1 MKNAEWM
8 IKNGYKFNDLFVI
21 KNCTDN
27 DFYYTYKITLKRK
40 TIDTYKVTSETSW
53 LEIMLRWLDIERK
66 EPIIDDVEKRYLKGV
81 IRPFRDRVQSI
92 SKEGNSIVEWLSF
105 KLVNNAPFEL
115 PFFKSGRMYKNMERG
130 KEYTLEELGL

>member
-8 IKNGYKFNDLFVI
+8 LKNGMEFSKLYWEYSNG
-21 KNCTDN
+21 KNVVYYLNGNVCKKVYSEECTIAKN
-27 DFYYTYKITLKRK
+27 LILK
-40 TIDTYKVTSETSW
+40 
-53 LEIMLRWLDIERK
+53 WLDMEHE
-66 EPIIDDVEKRYLKGV
+66 EPILDDVEKRYLKGF

-130 KEYTLEELGL
+130 KEYTLDELGL

>member
-8 IKNGYKFNDLFVI
+8 IKNNIDFRGIKVDTKIGGY
-21 KNCTDN
+21 
-27 DFYYTYKITLKRK
+27 DFDYAIS
-40 TIDTYKVTSETSW
+40 IDGVVLDVMHFRTPHTAEQC
-53 LEIMLRWLDIERK
+53 LEEWLDCQHK
-66 EPIIDDVEKRYLKGV
+66 EPILDDVEKRYLKGF

-130 KEYTLEELGL
+130 KEYTLDELGL

>member
-8 IKNGYKFNDLFVI
+8 IKNGYKFSDL
-21 KNCTDN
+21 DAE
-27 DFYYTYKITLKRK
+27 Y
-40 TIDTYKVTSETSW
+40 IDQEHGCKVTINGKTV
-53 LEIMLRWLDIERK
+53 EIVPVPFVLLNWLDREHV
-66 EPIIDDVEKRYLKGV
+66 EPILDDTEKRYLKGV

-130 KEYTLEELGL
+130 KEYTLDELGL

>member
-8 IKNGYKFNDLFVI
+8 IKNGNDLRDLDTIVI
-21 KNCTDN
+21 CRDDSEKVIGIRFKCNMID
-27 DFYYTYKITLKRK
+27 KITTDASTSDAV
-40 TIDTYKVTSETSW
+40 TI
-53 LEIMLRWLDIERK
+53 LRWLSAEHV
-66 EPIIDDVEKRYLKGV
+66 EPILDDVENRYLKGV

-130 KEYTLEELGL
+130 KEYTLDELGL

>member
-8 IKNGYKFNDLFVI
+8 IKNGYKFDDLDVE
-21 KNCTDN
+21 
-27 DFYYTYKITLKRK
+27 Y
-40 TIDTYKVTSETSW
+40 IDQEHGCKVTINGKTVEVVPVPFAI
-53 LEIMLRWLDIERK
+53 LNWLDMEHK
-66 EPIIDDVEKRYLKGV
+66 EPILDGVEKRYLKGV

-115 PFFKSGRMYKNMERG
+115 PFFKSGRMYRNMERG
-130 KEYTLEELGL
+130 KEYTLDELGL